1 MQQGLILAVDDEPL
15 MLRVIKD
22 TLEDEGFTVVTAEN
36 GHQALER
43 LKASPQAFDAVV
55 IDRMMPVMG
64 GMEVLSAIREDSAL
78 QHIPVIFQTAET
90 SPQALREGIEAGAYY
105 YITKPYDETTLAP
118 IVRAAVQAYT
128 HIKSIESLDSVPL
141 EAASVVERAWFRFS
155 TLKEAKSVVWM
166 IAQHAADPAPV
177 TVGLMELITN
187 AIEHGNLGIGGATK
201 ETLIRQNRWEEEIRR
216 RQSLPVCAGMTV
228 AVEFDATQDH
238 VSVAIKD
245 NGPGFD
251 WARQMS
257 KTVNLQNC
265 ISGRGIYIARTVS
278 FDKVS
283 YRNGGN
289 IVEVTFE
296 KG

>member
-64 GMEVLSAIREDSAL
+64 GMEVLSAIREDSTL
-78 QHIPVIFQTAET
+78 QHVPVIFQTAET

-141 EAASVVERAWFRFS
+141 EAASVVEKAWFRFS

-187 AIEHGNLGIGGATK
+187 AVEHGNLGIGGATK
-201 ETLIRQNRWEEEIRR
+201 EILIRQNRWEEEIRR